1 MSKDLALSSLE
12 PSQRLTKIKWP
23 VADTGRNSVRP
34 STKPSRAA
42 TSRLTR
48 APVAEA
54 PRHGNSRFSR
64 RGLRSKAAMPD
75 ELPDPDLAEWLEPDG
90 LGGFASGTR
99 SGLRTRRY
107 HGLLLCSLRPPQDRR
122 LLVQGFV
129 AWLETEH
136 GRAELWP
143 QSYAGGY

>member
-1 MSKDLALSSLE
+1 
-12 PSQRLTKIKWP
+12 
-23 VADTGRNSVRP
+23 
-34 STKPSRAA
+34 
-42 TSRLTR
+42 
-48 APVAEA
+48 
-54 PRHGNSRFSR
+54 
-64 RGLRSKAAMPD
+64 MPD

-143 QSYAGGY
+143 QSYAGGYTRPRDAVVESFSTCSSHEPR